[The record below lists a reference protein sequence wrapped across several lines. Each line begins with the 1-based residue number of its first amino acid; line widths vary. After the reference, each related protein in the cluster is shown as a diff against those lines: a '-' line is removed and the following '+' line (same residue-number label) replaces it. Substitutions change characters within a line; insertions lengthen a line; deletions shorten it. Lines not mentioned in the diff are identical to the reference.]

1 VRGGGVRFV
10 NVPLLGTFLAMLA
23 LAGISALA
31 MIASVREGDDT
42 SAWMWAAMF
51 LGTSLLAAWIFWRLV

>member
-1 VRGGGVRFV
+1 MRRGDVSFV
-10 NVPLLGTFLAMLA
+10 NVPLLGTLLAMVA
-23 LAGISALA
+23 LAGLSALA